1 MTQPTYSASLLDPS
15 GSHPLL
21 AAVQWLEGTLL
32 GTVATMV
39 AVICVAVAGFMMLS
53 GRIDVRYGVS
63 VVLGCFILFGASS
76 IVGGIQSA
84 AAQFGGISGGYEAP
98 PPVVTVE
105 QSPLPVISAGPAR
118 PEPSRADPYA
128 GAAVPPPR

>member
-53 GRIDVRYGVS
+53 GRIDVRY
-63 VVLGCFILFGASS
+63 
-76 IVGGIQSA
+76 
-84 AAQFGGISGGYEAP
+84 E
-98 PPVVTVE
+98 VTVTRATTPYLRVKGLLHV
-105 QSPLPVISAGPAR
+105 SP
-118 PEPSRADPYA
+118 
-128 GAAVPPPR
+128 